1 MSGETV
7 WGSSWSAYR
16 PPGDLA
22 LTAYL
27 AAPQPLPTGYDK
39 LDQLLGGGM
48 TRGVTVIG
56 GPSSSGKSVMACQI
70 AANLAHMGHR
80 VVYASYEMAWDVVQ
94 LRCASSW
101 SCTAA
106 ARSRGL
112 QAFSWSDVVSGRA
125 KRSRPMYRGLDR
137 SQLERM
143 MVERPDPIVQTLT
156 AWDEGPSRN
165 LAVVCGGESV
175 TELCDFMRL
184 LNHEQAGTTLIVDY
198 LQIMPSGEKDE
209 HGEYEHVTANINALQ
224 SYAFDEWGGRVIAI
238 SSTKKLTSQELKEG
252 PTMDW
257 FRGSGYVG
265 YASEQAVMIVPDR
278 ERCDDG
284 RMELSRNADGSI
296 NEKLHV
302 VKNKSGASDVSM
314 SVKLYGGHNL
324 FV

>member
-1 MSGETV
+1 
-7 WGSSWSAYR
+7 
-16 PPGDLA
+16 
-22 LTAYL
+22 
-27 AAPQPLPTGYDK
+27 
-39 LDQLLGGGM
+39 M

-70 AANLAHMGHR
+70 AANLARMGHK
-80 VVYASYEMAWDVVQ
+80 VVYASYEMSWDVVQ

-101 SCTAA
+101 SCTAH
-106 ARSRGL
+106 ARSHGL
-112 QAFSWSDVVSGRA
+112 EPFSWSDVVSGRA
-125 KRSRPMYRGLDR
+125 KRSRPAYRGR
-137 SQLERM
+137 TQQELERM
-143 MVERPDPIVQTLT
+143 MVENPDPIVRTLT
-156 AWDEGPSRN
+156 AWDEGPSKN

-175 TELCDFMRL
+175 IELCDFMRL
-184 LNHEQAGTTLIVDY
+184 LNQEQADTTLIVDY

-209 HGEYEHVTANINALQ
+209 RGEYEHVTNNINALQ
-224 SYAFDEWGGRVIAI
+224 SYAFDEHGGRVIAI

-278 ERCDDG
+278 EKDDDG
-284 RMELSRNADGSI
+284 RLELSRNEDGSI
-296 NEKLHV
+296 NEKLHI

-324 FV
+324 FI